1 MTPATGTLDEAYE
14 RLHLT
19 GPEFDGWLA
28 NHGPMAAEALV
39 RHGHGDLVSSWLDGY
54 MQQLEEF
61 PRGTGPIGADWPQA
75 LGDPRR
81 VADWTAFFGHELGE
95 QPWREVLNTWW
106 PRLLPGV
113 VAAATHGVIRVGHA
127 VRVLL
132 ADGDDDA
139 GGSADV
145 RIAELAHGL
154 AYWAARWQTMPAG
167 HAGAAAA
174 SAAGRARTQTPAGTQ
189 AAAGQAHMQTLARPL
204 AATAGQAHGQTAAES
219 LDAVPRIADQS
230 GGILDR
236 LGQLGSVPGWSRTLA
251 GFSIPAEP
259 EQIRARLADLAD
271 AATCRYLYYGHGNGV
286 MLVHSATAPTAVLR
300 TLPALDIA
308 LWEPSLA
315 AAWAASSAL
324 TAVYAP
330 AEPAPRAEL
339 PAPPPAGQSAEE
351 TASATFARAAE
362 HGDEHVIK
370 FADTAVDVFART
382 GNPDAIAAALRA
394 TALIEA

>member
-14 RLHLT
+14 RLHQT
-19 GPEFDGWLA
+19 GPEFDGWLS

-39 RHGHGDLVSSWLDGY
+39 RHGHADLVSSWLDEY
-54 MQQLEEF
+54 MHRLEEF
-61 PRGTGPIGADWPQA
+61 PRGTGPIGADWQQA

-81 VADWTAFFGHELGE
+81 VADWTAFFSRELGE
-95 QPWREVLNTWW
+95 QPWREVLNAWW

-127 VRVLL
+127 VRVLM
-132 ADGDDDA
+132 ADGDGA

-174 SAAGRARTQTPAGTQ
+174 SAAGQAQTQTPAGPQ
-189 AAAGQAHMQTLARPL
+189 AAGGREHIQTPAGPPAAGQAHA
-204 AATAGQAHGQTAAES
+204 QTAAES
-219 LDAVPRIADQS
+219 LAAVPRIADQS

-236 LGQLGSVPGWSRTLA
+236 LGQLAGLPGWSRTLD
-251 GFSIPAEP
+251 GFGIPAEP
-259 EQIRARLADLAD
+259 EQIRARLAALAD

-300 TLPALDIA
+300 TLPALDVA
-308 LWEPSLA
+308 LWEQSLA

-339 PAPPPAGQSAEE
+339 PAPPPAGQSPEE
-351 TASATFARAAE
+351 TASATFAQAAE

-394 TALIEA
+394 TALIEP